1 MKVERAGCILFDT
14 VKDAGLKLRK
24 YQLLMIY
31 FYHDK

>member
-1 MKVERAGCILFDT
+1 MGQHILFDT

-31 FYHDK
+31 FYDK

>member
-1 MKVERAGCILFDT
+1 MGQHILFDT

-31 FYHDK
+31 FIMINEYT